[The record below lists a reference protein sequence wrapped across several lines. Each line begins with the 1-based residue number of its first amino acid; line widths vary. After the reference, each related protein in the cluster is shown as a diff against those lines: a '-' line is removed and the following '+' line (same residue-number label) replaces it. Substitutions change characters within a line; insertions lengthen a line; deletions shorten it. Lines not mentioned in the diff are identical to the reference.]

1 MIINDLSRFLVD
13 LKYENIPKDA
23 KSKVKLCFLD
33 YLAVYNRGLKTEN
46 SKRALSTI
54 LSLYPNEL
62 DMLNRGLISGIASH
76 SLDLDDG
83 HRLAHLHPGT
93 VVFST
98 VLAIVCDDILK
109 GSGLNVTTK
118 QFFEAVVGAYEVAI
132 VLGKMLNPDHRNKGF
147 HSTGTIGTIAA
158 AACAS
163 KLLDLNLE
171 DTINCLGLATTQSAG
186 LLEADHAG
194 TMGKTLHAGKAVY
207 NGLLSAFLAKN
218 GFTGGESI
226 FDGEEGFIKAMM
238 DETDFVYQ
246 DVVEE
251 FLEENL
257 GRFHIRSVYLKKYPF
272 CRHIHSAIDS
282 TLFLKKYLDNLHLD
296 IEVIKEIKVE
306 TYQIASEHDNFNPT
320 NMEEL
325 KQSLPLA
332 VAIALVCDNLGLD
345 VIEELIDC
353 GLFEEADNFISLD
366 ERSIEVRKIRDVL
379 SRITIYYNNVLDDMT
394 PDKRPSKVSFILDE
408 SFDKDVLTHTT
419 MYPLGESE
427 NPLDYEDILEKFKSL
442 NPHYDL
448 ERLKIIEDME
458 YFSLNNIF
466 STIGLI

>member
-1 MIINDLSRFLVD
+1 MFKWFFFFSQSLIFHIMNNNLSIFFLNIKIIYHCVIMIINDLSRFLVD

-46 SKRALSTI
+46 SKIALSTI

-306 TYQIASEHDNFNPT
+306 TYQIASEHDN
-320 NMEEL
+320 
-325 KQSLPLA
+325 
-332 VAIALVCDNLGLD
+332 
-345 VIEELIDC
+345 
-353 GLFEEADNFISLD
+353 
-366 ERSIEVRKIRDVL
+366 
-379 SRITIYYNNVLDDMT
+379 Y
-394 PDKRPSKVSFILDE
+394 
-408 SFDKDVLTHTT
+408 
-419 MYPLGESE
+419 
-427 NPLDYEDILEKFKSL
+427 
-442 NPHYDL
+442 
-448 ERLKIIEDME
+448 
-458 YFSLNNIF
+458 
-466 STIGLI
+466 